1 MCLPNFVE
9 AIRFKWEDTL
19 TIVKS
24 VRLGN
29 GVDNLV
35 AGHSTAATPPPLPRH
50 RYPSTPPCTSTHM
63 PMMHTRQGT
72 PAGRVPAPAGVEP
85 LTGGLRLWPPGCLE
99 GEL

>member
-1 MCLPNFVE
+1 MLPY
-9 AIRFKWEDTL
+9 TL
-19 TIVKS
+19 PYT
-24 VRLGN
+24 
-29 GVDNLV
+29 
-35 AGHSTAATPPPLPRH
+35 HSDL
-50 RYPSTPPCTSTHM
+50 